1 MEEMENYSDEEIGCI
16 EQELLGAGE
25 GTNTN
30 IAGLLGLLKEKK
42 KLLAAGAVLV
52 VLALV
57 LPGLPRQ
64 PETAGPE
71 KVLEGFDYFAAVQDV
86 QEKEGGEDNL
96 IIAGELAETAEE
108 PVEQQEEKIVTAA
121 YYPTQSIQSAFPE
134 DSLVQIGSKVY
145 QLPVAVSVL
154 EADGIRV
161 EQVGAKVPKEDV
173 LLDQMER
180 SGIISIDGNRYTVDF
195 INKQPCSY
203 HELYVVGILDEGKN
217 DAVLYGFSGIHVG
230 SSEALLPD
238 NWTDFKINDLAALN
252 YYCYGK
258 KEELGKKGVYV
269 YIKAR
274 SGSVVS
280 VYIRDDR
287 LE

>member
-1 MEEMENYSDEEIGCI
+1 MEEMENYSDEEIGFI
-16 EQELLGAGE
+16 EQELLGAGA
-25 GTNTN
+25 GTNIN
-30 IAGLLGLLKEKK
+30 IAGLLRFFTENK
-42 KLLAAGAVLV
+42 KLLAAGAALV
-52 VLALV
+52 VLALM
-57 LPGLPRQ
+57 LPGLSRK
-64 PETAGPE
+64 PEETGPE
-71 KVLEGFDYFAAVQDV
+71 KVLEGFDYFAAVQ
-86 QEKEGGEDNL
+86 EKEGGEDNL
-96 IIAGELAETAEE
+96 FIAGELTETTEE
-108 PVEQQEEKIVTAA
+108 PVKQQEEKMVTAA

-154 EADGIRV
+154 EADGIHV

-173 LLDQMER
+173 LLNQMER
-180 SGIISIDGNRYTVDF
+180 SGIISVDGNRYTVDF

-203 HELYVVGILDEGKN
+203 HELYVAGILDEGKN
-217 DAVLYGFSGIHVG
+217 DAVLYAFSGIHVG

-252 YYCYGK
+252 YYCYGD
-258 KEELGKKGVYV
+258 KEELGKKGVYA
-269 YIKAR
+269 YIKTRA
-274 SGSVVS
+274 GSIVS